1 MFWKRGTS
9 GRIFDPK
16 FYERESTKSSVDDLI
31 LGRGDVSYRAA
42 FTLRVAE
49 SQPHLTWRF
58 EHDLYAHFPQLSFYD
73 WCWKSEI
80 GVERSSLLL
89 PSVEACRKV
98 CFQRVALESFFLSE
112 NFQVQKNFPSPNF
125 EKKFQ
130 SPNSLE

>member
-58 EHDLYAHFPQLSFYD
+58 EHDLYAHFPQLSFYEC
-73 WCWKSEI
+73 WCVELGG
-80 GVERSSLLL
+80 GVL
-89 PSVEACRKV
+89 
-98 CFQRVALESFFLSE
+98 SFVSYC
-112 NFQVQKNFPSPNF
+112 
-125 EKKFQ
+125 
-130 SPNSLE
+130 